1 MKRAD
6 LADAFKWD
14 GSLLNLW
21 SFGTDA
27 STWLRAMHA
36 LDRAFPCAFL
46 IGGEPAPLPDLSE
59 IKTLAEDGL
68 QTAEFHADTP
78 CPGGA
83 ELGKAGALQVFF
95 SLDFGPELMQATL
108 HPLDVPDEAA
118 FVRLTRLVGI
128 LAESIGQDVFLCA
141 ENGSFEPR
149 LVYAVYR
156 SASGWSPS

>member
-6 LADAFKWD
+6 LADAFEWD

-21 SFGTDA
+21 SFSTDA
-27 STWLRAMHA
+27 PAWLRAMHA

-46 IGGEPAPLPDLSE
+46 IGGEPTPLPDLSE
-59 IKTLAEDGL
+59 IKTLAEGEE
-68 QTAEFHADTP
+68 QAAEFHVDTA

-83 ELGKAGALQVFF
+83 GLNRAGALQVFF

-108 HPLDVPDEAA
+108 HPLDVPGEAA
-118 FVRLTRLVGI
+118 FVRLTHLVGV
-128 LAESIGQDVFLCA
+128 LAEATGQDVFLCA
-141 ENGSFEPR
+141 ESGSFEPR

>member
-6 LADAFKWD
+6 LADAFEWD

-27 STWLRAMHA
+27 PAWLRAMHA

-59 IKTLAEDGL
+59 IKTLAEGEE
-68 QTAEFHADTP
+68 QIAEFHVDTA

-83 ELGKAGALQVFF
+83 GLNRAGALQVVFF
-95 SLDFGPELMQATL
+95 LNFGPELMQATL

-118 FVRLTRLVGI
+118 FVPLTHLVGV
-128 LAESIGQDVFLCA
+128 LAEATGQHVFLCA
-141 ENGSFEPR
+141 ESGSFEPH

-156 SASGWSPS
+156 LASGWSPS